1 MLVNESFF
9 DFFLCIIC
17 YLLIALDFS
26 YVLFLDLLAFCST
39 FVLCF
44 FLFVFASRSC
54 LWPLLLFQL
63 SFCRSRFLSLA
74 LVFGYCLAFTFVFHF
89 SFMAF
94 TQLLVLCFCLSY
106 FFLLVRIKFLFFI
119 SFFHFSLMGES
130 TLQWTK
136 GNKCGV
142 HNQSFT

>member
-74 LVFGYCLAFTFVFHF
+74 LVFGLLSFYFCFSFLIYGFYLAFGSLFLSLIFFSFGSYQVLIFHF
-89 SFMAF
+89 
-94 TQLLVLCFCLSY
+94 
-106 FFLLVRIKFLFFI
+106 FL
-119 SFFHFSLMGES
+119 SFFTYGWKHTTMDQRQQMWCS
-130 TLQWTK
+130 
-136 GNKCGV
+136 
-142 HNQSFT
+142 